1 MKTNLKKMLV
11 GVLLVVGGLQAMAID
26 VNFKLSLKQPG
37 NDAVTYPLTPKGNQ
51 LTASKALPLNISYQ
65 LTPQDDNLL
74 LTVTLTAKERVYFNI
89 GGSVSTN
96 YQTDDCEFYLP
107 GFWYHKTLRSPK
119 ELELP

>member
-1 MKTNLKKMLV
+1 MMKTNLKKMLV

-37 NDAVTYPLTPKGNQ
+37 NDAVTYYLTKKGNQ
-51 LTASKALPLNISYQ
+51 LTASKVLPLNISYQ
-65 LTPQDDNLL
+65 LTPQNDNLL

-107 GFWYHKTLRSPK
+107 GFW
-119 ELELP
+119 